1 LLPEQEGTPMFIV
14 DPSTRECDGR
24 VVVVLRGDLDVTQA
38 ARVAVELSAVATR
51 DRVVIVDLADLDFLD
66 SSGLAAL
73 VLARRHARD
82 AGGDLLLAAPQR
94 QVLRFLAVTRLI
106 DVLAV
111 HASVEEAAR
120 SPEQSRAAVPVAAP
134 PPLLAVT

>member
-1 LLPEQEGTPMFIV
+1 MCIV
-14 DPSTRECDGR
+14 DLATCECDGR
-24 VVVVLRGDLDVTQA
+24 VVAVLRGDLDVTQA
-38 ARVAVELSAVATR
+38 ARVAVELSAIATR
-51 DRVVIVDLADLDFLD
+51 ERVVIVDLADLDFLD

-82 AGGDLLLAAPQR
+82 SGGDLMLAAPQR
-94 QVLRFLAVTRLI
+94 QVLRFLSVTRII

-111 HASVEEAAR
+111 HASVEDANR
-120 SPEQSRAAVPVAAP
+120 ITEQSGAAVPVTTR

>member
-1 LLPEQEGTPMFIV
+1 MCIV
-14 DPSTRECDGR
+14 DLTTRDCDGR
-24 VVVVLRGDLDVTQA
+24 VVAVLRGDLDVTQA
-38 ARVAVELSAVATR
+38 ARVAVELSAIATR
-51 DRVVIVDLADLDFLD
+51 ERAVIVDLADLDFLD

-82 AGGDLLLAAPQR
+82 SGGDLLLAAPQR
-94 QVLRFLAVTRLI
+94 QVLRFLSVTRLI

-111 HASVEEAAR
+111 QASVEDATR
-120 SPEQSRAAVPVAAP
+120 ITEQSGAAVPVTTR